1 MEERNKK
8 RWTIRSHGCES
19 YMPLFKSFVRRRR
32 RRRFLLSRWF
42 IELNRR
48 RLHFLPSFHFAAR
61 FLILLCSISLSRSLY
76 FHYSLSI
83 PSSRQPLMM
92 KTQSSI
98 YKILSRSLS
107 FCVPQLDGERGT
119 FFFLL
124 AHPKSSQKGDEKIPH
139 QTSSSFT
146 SFYHRLSEN
155 SKRPPE
161 HVPRFLKMRRLF
173 SFLPNKTL

>member
-1 MEERNKK
+1 MEERKKNKK
-8 RWTIRSHGCES
+8 KMDDTQPWMRKLHAPFQKFCKTSTTSSFSLVALIHRIES
-19 YMPLFKSFVRRRR
+19 PPTSFPYPPSTSPLGFSSFFV
-32 RRRFLLSRWF
+32 L
-42 IELNRR
+42 
-48 RLHFLPSFHFAAR
+48 
-61 FLILLCSISLSRSLY
+61 SLSLALY

-155 SKRPPE
+155 SKRPP
-161 HVPRFLKMRRLF
+161 RARA
-173 SFLPNKTL
+173 SFP